1 MLKLKDS
8 QGFCR
13 EDDDEATMIL
23 EDYFSTLFQSIN
35 LSEKKI
41 EAATS
46 GLETRLLVEDLK
58 IIN

>member
-8 QGFCR
+8 PDFCR

-46 GLETRLLVEDLK
+46 KRDY
-58 IIN
+58 

>member
-8 QGFCR
+8 QRFCR